1 MAAPCAEHRVTIW
14 AWCLMPN
21 HVHLIAIPK
30 TAEGLA
36 RANGRA

>member
-1 MAAPCAEHRVTIW
+1 VAAPCAEQRVAIR

-36 RANGRA
+36 RTNGRA